1 MPDLTALSPATPPTG
16 TPAPRDP
23 ALWEAAQGLEGAFLS
38 EMLKS
43 AGLGAPRGGFGG
55 GPGEE
60 QFDSMLRDVQVQD
73 LVASGGLGLAEQIYD
88 ALVLRADG

>member
-1 MPDLTALSPATPPTG
+1 MSDLSIPPAQAPKTA
-16 TPAPRDP
+16 RDP
-23 ALWEAAQGLEGAFLS
+23 ALWTAAQGLEGAFLS

-60 QFDSMLRDVQVQD
+60 QFGSMLRDMQVQD
-73 LVASGGLGLAEQIYD
+73 LVSSGGLGLAEQIYD
-88 ALVLRADG
+88 ALVVRDDG